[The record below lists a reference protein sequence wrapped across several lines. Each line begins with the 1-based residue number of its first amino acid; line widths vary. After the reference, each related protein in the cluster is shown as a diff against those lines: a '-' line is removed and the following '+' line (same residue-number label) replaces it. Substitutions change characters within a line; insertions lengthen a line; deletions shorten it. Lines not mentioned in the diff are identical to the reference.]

1 MQVGKLSF
9 RGNQVHRKNYL
20 NSKIFA
26 FITIG
31 HCQIQNTHLNL
42 KVVFIPE
49 VCSLRVVFLILALM
63 LVDVMGEET
72 TFGTSEVAEAV
83 ASKDAKSE
91 EVVVSPV
98 EVATKAN
105 FEKEKKI

>member
-1 MQVGKLSF
+1 M
-9 RGNQVHRKNYL
+9 
-20 NSKIFA
+20 
-26 FITIG
+26 
-31 HCQIQNTHLNL
+31 
-42 KVVFIPE
+42 
-49 VCSLRVVFLILALM
+49 VFLILALM

-105 FEKEKKI
+105 FEKEKKIWIYESFQFDIHR

>member
-1 MQVGKLSF
+1 M
-9 RGNQVHRKNYL
+9 
-20 NSKIFA
+20 
-26 FITIG
+26 
-31 HCQIQNTHLNL
+31 
-42 KVVFIPE
+42 VFIPE

-63 LVDVMGEET
+63 LVGVMGEET

-105 FEKEKKI
+105 FEKEKKSESMNRLSLTYIGT

>member
-1 MQVGKLSF
+1 M
-9 RGNQVHRKNYL
+9 L
-20 NSKIFA
+20 NSKYPFE
-26 FITIG
+26 
-31 HCQIQNTHLNL
+31 L

-105 FEKEKKI
+105 FEKEKILNL

>member
-1 MQVGKLSF
+1 
-9 RGNQVHRKNYL
+9 
-20 NSKIFA
+20 
-26 FITIG
+26 
-31 HCQIQNTHLNL
+31 
-42 KVVFIPE
+42 
-49 VCSLRVVFLILALM
+49 M

-105 FEKEKKI
+105 FEKEKKSESMNRLSLTYIHASGYTKVRYLLHGRILVPAKSGYSRRRCVSPASKLASRLIRSATAR